1 MSSQSDGFLSTIKA
15 YGKNLLGFI
24 RKRVGSQEDAE
35 DILQEVWYQLSRIV
49 DLDEIDNINAWLH
62 RVARNKITD
71 SYRKQS
77 TSPEQSSSEEIASL
91 LISEDLPDDD
101 LFSELFWEELFS
113 ALEELPEA
121 QRVAFVQNEI
131 EGRTLQ
137 DIADAE
143 GEKLKTIISRKRYAV
158 QFLRTR
164 LQALY
169 DDLMNY

>member
-1 MSSQSDGFLSTIKA
+1 MSSQTDGFLSTIKT

-24 RKRVGSQEDAE
+24 RNRVGTQEDAE

-49 DLDEIDNINAWLH
+49 DLGEIDNINAWLH

-71 SYRKQS
+71 SYRRQS
-77 TSPEQSSSEEIASL
+77 STPEQSGTEEIANL
-91 LISEDLPDDD
+91 LITEDLPDDD
-101 LFSELFWEELFS
+101 LFRELFWEELLG

-121 QRVAFVQNEI
+121 QRMAFVQNEL
-131 EGRTLQ
+131 EGKTLQ
-137 DIADAE
+137 EIADTN

-164 LQALY
+164 LQVLY